1 MAEGDGRGAR
11 TVKSV
16 SKRKERIYKV
26 HGKTYLKP
34 ARESHQIVK
43 VAIDPKYR
51 KLLLQS
57 SPDDSSITTR
67 PYVVKHEP
75 QQAYPNEA
83 TAPSRPEI
91 ASDTQ
96 I

>member
-1 MAEGDGRGAR
+1 MLWLKERGAR

-16 SKRKERIYKV
+16 GKRKERVYKV

-57 SPDDSSITTR
+57 SPGDSSITTT
-67 PYVVKHEP
+67 P
-75 QQAYPNEA
+75 
-83 TAPSRPEI
+83 
-91 ASDTQ
+91 
-96 I
+96 